1 MENIKMGKKNCLQF
15 KREKYEKKKFF
26 FKENKIILDL

>member
-1 MENIKMGKKNCLQF
+1 MGKKNVYNL
-15 KREKYEKKKFF
+15 KERNMRKKIII

>member
-15 KREKYEKKKFF
+15 KREKYEKKKIFF
-26 FKENKIILDL
+26 IENKIILDL